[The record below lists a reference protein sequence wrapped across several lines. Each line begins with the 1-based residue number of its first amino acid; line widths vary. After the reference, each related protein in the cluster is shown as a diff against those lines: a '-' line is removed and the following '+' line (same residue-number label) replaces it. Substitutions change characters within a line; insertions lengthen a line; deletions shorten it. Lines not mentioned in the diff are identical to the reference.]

1 MTAGKV
7 MSAIK
12 VDLMCRRQQ
21 AAPMLPA
28 AAASSALV
36 PTVLDV
42 MRGAAAQ
49 RRRGDARVCLFGA
62 PEPGSTRVLYDR
74 MLEQQRRHMLDRYAF
89 DVTTDRCVGD
99 EATDGGEA
107 ALQTS
112 AAVTADVPIVDQL
125 QQRLQA
131 EEIAV
136 AASSQS
142 STSSSSS
149 IASEID
155 DSVGDETPAAAV
167 GASKAKPTKSTA
179 SLRHT
184 KPYDKP
190 AVRPIT
196 GKHTI
201 GKHNIN
207 TNTSKQLRH
216 GAQFYS

>member
-99 EATDGGEA
+99 EATDGSEA
-107 ALQTS
+107 TLQTS
-112 AAVTADVPIVDQL
+112 VAVTADVPIVDQL

-136 AASSQS
+136 AASS
-142 STSSSSS
+142 T
-149 IASEID
+149 ASEID

-179 SLRHT
+179 SMRHT

-216 GAQFYS
+216 EAQFYSEIF